1 MTNPATEWMSSTASR
16 PCATAPE
23 RWFST
28 SAKDRN
34 AAVRACSSCPVL
46 QACREYALATRPA
59 YGVWGGLTARALR
72 PDAVLARPK
81 RSSTVPVDCTSP
93 TSYEQHLRRGET
105 CESCLAKRAAQ
116 VEQGRRSRLAREHA
130 EHGGSMTGYHAH
142 VALGEQPC
150 LLCRAANARRLAERR
165 AAQRARSAA

>member
-1 MTNPATEWMSSTASR
+1 MIPTTEWMSSAATR
-16 PCATAPE
+16 PCATNPE
-23 RWFST
+23 RWFSK

-34 AAVRACSSCPVL
+34 AAVRECRSCPVL

-59 YGVWGGLTARALR
+59 HGVWGGLTARALR
-72 PDAVLARPK
+72 PGAAPAQPK
-81 RSSTVPVDCTSP
+81 RSSKVPVDCASP
-93 TSYEQHLRRGET
+93 TSYEQHRRRGES

-116 VEQGRRSRLAREHA
+116 VEQGRRARLAREHA
-130 EHGGSMTGYHAH
+130 EHGGSMSGYHAH

-165 AAQRARSAA
+165 AAQRARNAA